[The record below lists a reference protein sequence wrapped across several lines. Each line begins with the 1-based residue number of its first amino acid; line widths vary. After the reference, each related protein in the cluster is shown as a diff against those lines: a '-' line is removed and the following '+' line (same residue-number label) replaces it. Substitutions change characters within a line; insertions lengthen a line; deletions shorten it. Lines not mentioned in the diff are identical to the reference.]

1 MSQNSF
7 TYDLENLLE
16 EGLNRLYPNKPGNM
30 ITELFKDPIF
40 KVDIEKLVSGYT
52 LEVEEDVR
60 DDVISEFRYKI
71 QRLEDEW

>member
-1 MSQNSF
+1 
-7 TYDLENLLE
+7 
-16 EGLNRLYPNKPGNM
+16 M

-40 KVDIEKLVSGYT
+40 RVDIEKLVNGYT

-60 DDVISEFRYKI
+60 DDVISEFRYRT